1 MKNYTSNNECTYQI
15 DILNSNYCV
24 TCGVKKNNNYN
35 LNNFYFQSKVLC
47 TSCIE
52 SINNYCSE
60 CGSINKDNKDI
71 SVCKKCMHDTFEYY
85 VCGC

>member
-1 MKNYTSNNECTYQI
+1 MNNDTKKQEYKYQI

-24 TCGVKKNNNYN
+24 TCGVKKNNNNNYN

-47 TSCIE
+47 TSCNE

-60 CGSINKDNKDI
+60 CGLINKDNKDI
-71 SVCKKCMHDTFEYY
+71 SVCKKCMRDTFE
-85 VCGC
+85 